1 MEIPTNPTPHVDY
14 ENIAGGT
21 LETPV
26 LVDITHGGKDESRI
40 FHFKENE
47 KYFQMVPNYVTK
59 KSVQLHCIYGRKT
72 KHDCP
77 KRLKLIPAKGKSDL
91 IIAKKDGKRNR
102 FFLNRDAPLLTTDWE
117 VVENSGT
124 GDHSQFCKNQVA
136 RRDRDYDL
144 VKWLPRLT
152 HY

>member
-47 KYFQMVPNYVTK
+47 KYFQKLSQILGKFYDLEEFLQIDAAVSTAREIGQIGKMVTK
-59 KSVQLHCIYGRKT
+59 TNTLLNT
-72 KHDCP
+72 NT
-77 KRLKLIPAKGKSDL
+77 ATDL
-91 IIAKKDGKRNR
+91 D
-102 FFLNRDAPLLTTDWE
+102 TE
-117 VVENSGT
+117 
-124 GDHSQFCKNQVA
+124 
-136 RRDRDYDL
+136 
-144 VKWLPRLT
+144 
-152 HY
+152 